1 MPVRPRLRYF
11 MATTEK
17 LRTDGQARRKRVD
30 AERNLNA
37 LLASAKAV
45 FATSGVDA
53 PAKEITDAAGLGVGT
68 LYRHFPRRADL
79 IVAVLHQEID
89 ACADAATALR
99 AQHTPYEALR
109 LWVHRYVD
117 LIGTKRGLAE
127 ALHSGDTTFAGLHAY
142 VAERLEPV
150 VAALLAD
157 AVAADEIAAKV
168 PPQNGH
174 NPHRGPTPGTGLRP
188 GPPCGNAGSP
198 PPGPASRAQGVRFTV
213 WVEHRAEE
221 RCKLVRQLRV
231 SRLSPCPGT
240 DRGPQASGCSVRLA
254 GRRVRT
260 PRCPGPWHGGESI
273 ADVVPGGWS

>member
-1 MPVRPRLRYF
+1 
-11 MATTEK
+11 MATTEE

-37 LLASAKAV
+37 LLVSAKAV

-79 IVAVLHQEID
+79 IVAVLHHEID

-168 PPQNGH
+168 EVGELLIALSLLCQPVPAADLDLDY
-174 NPHRGPTPGTGLRP
+174 HRRMATILIEGLRP
-188 GPPCGNAGSP
+188 GP
-198 PPGPASRAQGVRFTV
+198 
-213 WVEHRAEE
+213 
-221 RCKLVRQLRV
+221 
-231 SRLSPCPGT
+231 
-240 DRGPQASGCSVRLA
+240 D
-254 GRRVRT
+254 
-260 PRCPGPWHGGESI
+260 
-273 ADVVPGGWS
+273 